1 MSLKKQ
7 DPIGWVRSNQDKLI
21 KLIQDLVK
29 IPSVSGK
36 EEKVQKFIFQKLS
49 ELNIN
54 PEYIYPDVSILE
66 KSDDYF
72 KTTSFVKF
80 GYNNRPNV
88 MGILKGSGKGK
99 SICLSGHVD
108 VVSPEPVEHWSH
120 DPWGGEVEDNFLYGR
135 GASDMKA
142 GVAAIIF
149 AVQAL
154 IETQTK
160 LKGDVIIETT
170 TDEEDGGIGGNLY
183 MRLTQPKTDAAIIT
197 EPGGLSIGIASAGVM
212 YFRVIVKG
220 IPAHAANA
228 HFGVNAIVKMQP
240 IIEALTTLNEE
251 RQKKISYK
259 YAEVDPRMKGRATTL
274 NIGVIN
280 SGDWPS
286 TVPALCILQC
296 RIGFPPG
303 ETREMV
309 IEQIETTIQK
319 TANKDPW
326 LKEHPPEVEW
336 FGWKAKPH
344 EQDPEH
350 PFVKLLDSK
359 IQELTDEKPV
369 YVGGAAGLDARFFV
383 NNGIPAVTFGPYG
396 EGNHSI
402 DERVSI
408 SSTVKATEVIIDVL
422 KDWCGVTGDEKS
434 S

>member
-1 MSLKKQ
+1 MNSKNQ
-7 DPIGWVRSNQDKLI
+7 DTIVWVRNNKAQLT

-36 EEKVQKFIFQKLS
+36 EEEVQKFIFQKLS
-49 ELNIN
+49 ELDLN
-54 PEYIYPDVSILE
+54 PEYVYPDVSILE

-72 KTTSFVKF
+72 KTTSFVKY
-80 GYNNRPNV
+80 GYENRPNV
-88 MGILKGSGKGK
+88 MATLKGSGNGK

-120 DPWGGEVEDNFLYGR
+120 DPWGGEIDGDFLYGR

-154 IETQTK
+154 IETQTQ
-160 LKGDVIIETT
+160 LQGDVIIETT

-212 YFRVIVKG
+212 YFRVAVKG

-228 HFGVNAIVKMQP
+228 HFGVNAILKMQP
-240 IIEALTTLNEE
+240 IIEALTSLNET

-259 YAEVDPRMKGRATTL
+259 YAEVDPRMKGKATTL

-286 TVPALCILQC
+286 TVPALCVLQC

-309 IEQIETTIQK
+309 MDQVEATIQK

-326 LKEHPPEVEW
+326 LKEHPPDVEW
-336 FGWKAKPH
+336 FGWKARPH

-350 PFVKLLDSK
+350 PFVKLIDHK
-359 IQELTDEKPV
+359 VQELANIQPI
-369 YVGGAAGLDARFFV
+369 YVGGSAGLDARFFV
-383 NNGIPAVTFGPYG
+383 NNGIPAVTIGPYG

-402 DERVSI
+402 NERVSI
-408 SSTVKATEVIIDVL
+408 NSTVKTTEVILGVL
-422 KDWCGVTGDEKS
+422 MDWCGVTGE
-434 S
+434 